1 MRFRGIASGVS
12 LLAVTICAAAAQAQE
27 ATSADAQGTSQ
38 QASSAEQP
46 AGEIVITGSRISR
59 PDFVSTSPILTASE
73 GALRESG
80 KVNIESAL
88 QQMPQFAPA
97 RDENDNAE
105 ASGGGGRAT
114 VNLRG
119 LGETRT
125 LVLLDGRRLP
135 PSDGRLVV
143 DLNTVPLGIVE
154 SVEVISGGASA
165 VYGSDAIAG
174 VVNIKTKRHFNGV
187 QLNGSYGGTFHNDG
201 QRFDISATG
210 GFEFAENRGNVLL
223 SVGYTKRNQVASINR
238 EFFRSGGPSGTLPQ
252 GGFNPTSGNLPSQ
265 AAIDSYF
272 VPFGAAAGVVKNTA
286 ALGFN
291 DDGTLFTMVNPI
303 LNYKGPGVEGGYTT
317 DTGQIIYNTTRD
329 ALITVPQKRYN
340 FFSKFEYALTDDVN
354 LYAQGLY
361 TNSTVDTQI
370 GYTPVGANINTV
382 PVTNPFIPDD
392 LRALLVT
399 RPDPNARFT
408 FSKRYTF
415 SPRRWQENFNTYQI
429 IVGANGQI
437 PGTDWT
443 FDLHAS
449 HDATNLDETQLD
461 YISRTRIQTLLDA
474 PDGGASLCAGGFN
487 PFQGSS
493 NSFSEACKSYVS
505 MDLHTLTHVT
515 TDMIEGSVQ
524 GSFARLPAGDAKFS
538 LSANYRRNTFDY
550 SPDMVLILGDLG
562 GTGNTA
568 ATNGA
573 INVKE
578 FAGELFLPLLKDVP
592 FAESLN
598 LSLAARYSDYN
609 VSGSIWTYK
618 AEGDW
623 RIAAPIMIRGGYER
637 AVRAPN
643 ITELFSAPTNLTTL
657 IGSVPLAGDPCDTRG
672 VVRQGANGAQV
683 RTLCMAQGIPSDLVD
698 TYTYTAGS
706 VGTQVIGSTALKPEK
721 ADTFTIGGVL
731 SPRFGSPWFSRLNIS
746 IDYYNITLKDA
757 ISSTGAQT
765 ALSKCYNLDGSNPN
779 YDAANLY
786 CGLIDRTF
794 NGPGSLRI
802 QQPYLN
808 LGGYKTDGIDAQ
820 IDWVVRLD
828 DVGMGDRA
836 GSVHLNTAMT
846 FVNHFNVQ
854 QLPGNPFLDYAGTV
868 ALPLGVLPSIPRFRS
883 LTTFSYE
890 REPFN
895 IGVRWRHIAS
905 MRDVTAVTRPASPAP
920 GVPAYDLFDLL
931 LGFKLN
937 DRIQL
942 SGTIT
947 NITDKKPPV
956 VAASPGNTDRALYDV
971 LGRAFLVSAQLK
983 F

>member
-1 MRFRGIASGVS
+1 MRYHTLAASTSVLAMM
-12 LLAVTICAAAAQAQE
+12 LLAVPAHAQDGEGAAP
-27 ATSADAQGTSQ
+27 AT
-38 QASSAEQP
+38 EQ
-46 AGEIVITGSRISR
+46 EIVITGSRIGRS
-59 PDFVSTSPILTASE
+59 DFVSTSPIVTANE
-73 GALRESG
+73 ATLRETG

-125 LVLLDGRRLP
+125 LVLMDGRRLP

-154 SVEVISGGASA
+154 GVEVISGGASA

-174 VVNIKTKRHFNGV
+174 VVNIKTKQHMNGV
-187 QLNGSYGGTFHNDG
+187 QLNASYGSTFRGDG
-201 QRFDISATG
+201 DRFDISATG
-210 GFEFAENRGNVLL
+210 GFDFADDRGSVLL
-223 SVGYTKRNQVASINR
+223 SVGYTKRSQVKSINR
-238 EFFRSGGPSGTLPQ
+238 PFFRFGGPSGTLPQ

-265 AAIDSYF
+265 EAVDAYF
-272 VPFGAAAGVVKNTA
+272 GQFGAAPGTVKNTA
-286 ALGFN
+286 GFGFN
-291 DDGTLFTMVNPI
+291 DDGSLFTMVNP
-303 LNYKGPGVEGGYTT
+303 LYNYQGPGVEGGFTT

-329 ALITVPQKRYN
+329 ALITVPQERYN
-340 FFSKFEYALTDDVN
+340 FFSKFSYALTDDVT

-382 PVTNPFIPDD
+382 PITNPFIPDD
-392 LRALLVT
+392 LRDLLAS
-399 RPDPNARFT
+399 RPDPTARFT
-408 FSKRYTF
+408 FNKRYTF
-415 SPRRWQENFNTYQI
+415 SPRRWQENFNTYQV
-429 IVGANGQI
+429 IVGARGSI
-437 PGTDWT
+437 PGTDMT
-443 FDLHAS
+443 FDLYGL

-487 PFQGSS
+487 PFMGLA
-493 NSFSEACKSYVS
+493 NSFSPECQAYVS
-505 MDLHTLTHVT
+505 MNLHTLTHVRS
-515 TDMIEGSVQ
+515 DVVEGSLQ
-524 GSFARLPAGDAKFS
+524 GSVLSLPAGNMKFS
-538 LSANYRRNTFDY
+538 VSANYRKNSFDY
-550 SPDMVLILGDLG
+550 SPDTVLILGDLG

-568 ATNGA
+568 ATNGS

-578 FAGELFLPLLKDVP
+578 FAGELFIPLLKDVP
-592 FAESLN
+592 FAQSLN

-609 VSGSIWTYK
+609 VSGGVWTYK

-623 RIAAPIMIRGGYER
+623 RIAEPIMIRGGYER

-643 ITELFSAPTNLTTL
+643 ITELFSAPTNMTTL
-657 IGSVPLAGDPCDTRG
+657 IGSVPLAGDPCDVRG
-672 VVRQGANGAQV
+672 IVRQGTNGALV
-683 RTLCMAQGIPSDLVD
+683 RDLCLAQGIPGDLVD

-721 ADTFTIGGVL
+721 ADTFTIGAVF
-731 SPRFGSPWFSRLNIS
+731 SPRFASPVFSRLNIS
-746 IDYYNITLKDA
+746 VDYYNITLKGA

-765 ALSKCYNLDGSNPN
+765 ALSKCYNLDGSNPT
-779 YDAANLY
+779 YDPGNVY

-802 QQPYLN
+802 MQPYLN

-820 IDWVVRLD
+820 IDWVLKLED
-828 DVGMGDRA
+828 LGAGGGA
-836 GSVHLNTAMT
+836 GSFHLNTAMT
-846 FVNHFNVQ
+846 FVNHFKVQ

-883 LTTFSYE
+883 LTSFSYE
-890 REPFN
+890 HDRFN
-895 IGVRWRHIAS
+895 VGIRWRHIAA
-905 MRDVTAVTRPASPAP
+905 MDDVTAVTRPSSPAP
-920 GVPAYDLFDLL
+920 GVPAYELFDLL
-931 LGFKLN
+931 AGVKVN
-937 DRIQL
+937 DWIQL
-942 SGTIT
+942 NGTIT
-947 NITDKKPPV
+947 NLTDKEPPV

-971 LGRAFLVSAQLK
+971 LGRSFLLTLQAR